1 MILCPGMLATSPRN
15 VAPNAH
21 NKPHRSRYALSMTAL
36 KRVIAAARLTK
47 IDERSRP
54 VTTDRPMHFR
64 SALRIPYARAYVPA
78 AFDPRCIDVGRSNKI
93 SLVYMFARL
102 HHRDIFR
109 SFPGIRSPRYD
120 AKASPE
126 VDRFLL
132 IAS

>member
-1 MILCPGMLATSPRN
+1 MILCPGMLATSPWN

-21 NKPHRSRYALSMTAL
+21 NKPHRPRYALSMTAL

-47 IDERSRP
+47 IEERSRP

-64 SALRIPYARAYVPA
+64 SASLRKSVYVPA
-78 AFDPRCIDVGRSNKI
+78 VFDPRCIDVGRSNKI

-102 HHRDIFR
+102 HHQDIFR